1 MNGAPGSKS
10 EFFDSFYDSLM
21 AASPEAALK
30 FKNTEMAEQIRM
42 LRASVA
48 ILVAF
53 SGSEDHAEYMEK
65 LASRHSSSGVDV
77 SPALYGVWL
86 ECLVE
91 TVRRFDWKFDPE
103 VEIAW
108 RAVFAKG
115 IEFMTARY
123 DGKNSSH

>member
-1 MNGAPGSKS
+1 
-10 EFFDSFYDSLM
+10 M

-30 FKNTEMAEQIRM
+30 FKNTEMAAQIRM

-48 ILVAF
+48 ILVAY
-53 SGSEDHAEYMEK
+53 SGSEDHTEYLEK

-77 SPALYGVWL
+77 SPSLYGVWL

-91 TVRRFDWKFDPE
+91 TVRRFDSKFSPE

-108 RAVFAKG
+108 RAVFSKG

-123 DGKNSSH
+123 DRKSSSH